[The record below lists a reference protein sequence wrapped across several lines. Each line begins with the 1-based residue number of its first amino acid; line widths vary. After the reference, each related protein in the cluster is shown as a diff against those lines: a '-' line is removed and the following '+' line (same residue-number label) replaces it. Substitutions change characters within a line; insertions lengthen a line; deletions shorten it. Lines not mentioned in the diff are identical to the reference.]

1 MNATSFFVYDPIW
14 RSAIALNLS
23 QCESPMTG

>member
-1 MNATSFFVYDPIW
+1 MNATSFFVFGPIW
-14 RSAIALNLS
+14 RSVIALNLS